1 MRFRF
6 RIPVGSAFLACS
18 LLGIQARSQDLE
30 QLTRDLERLRLEM
43 QAMKTVYQGRID
55 ELEHRVRTLE
65 QVGGDATRAPQA
77 EASET
82 GGGFRMPEGAPE
94 SEATEPQAPASFSS
108 GQRTLQALNP
118 EISVTG
124 DISARYSDDS
134 KNNEFRRLNFDGF
147 EMAIQHPLDPYS
159 QAKFFVTL
167 EDGEFELEEGYITWE
182 SLPGSLGLKLGRFH
196 TNFGRFNRFHKHALP
211 WANRDLPTSEFF
223 GEEGLIG
230 EGASVSWLAPKL
242 PWNDSTEAYFEV
254 VNNSNDRSFSGRGF
268 GDPIYIGRVLNY
280 KDIGD
285 NAYFE
290 WGLSVATSH
299 WDQDQQNRSNAL
311 GLDLSYKWQPLRRAL
326 YRSFE
331 LRSELLFNNRKRWEG
346 GDPLGLFVS
355 GEVKLSRRWLGGLR
369 YQFVEGLED
378 QAHHTTGFSPFLTF
392 WQSEW
397 VRMRLQYD
405 FLRRNFDENENRFF
419 LQFTW
424 SLGPHKHEAY

>member
-1 MRFRF
+1 MKFRF
-6 RIPVGSAFLACS
+6 WIPFYLAFCLISSFGS
-18 LLGIQARSQDLE
+18 QARGQDFE
-30 QLTRDLERLRLEM
+30 QLTRDLARLRLEI

-55 ELEHRVRTLE
+55 ELESRVRTLE
-65 QVGGDATRAPQA
+65 QGGSPEVPEPQPPVSDTA
-77 EASET
+77 
-82 GGGFRMPEGAPE
+82 GGFRLPEGAAPAEPE
-94 SEATEPQAPASFSS
+94 SQPAPATFSS

-134 KNNEFRRLNFDGF
+134 TNSEFRRLNFDGF

-159 QAKFFVTL
+159 QAKFFVTM
-167 EDGEFELEEGYITWE
+167 EDGEFELEEGYISWE

-196 TNFGRFNRFHKHALP
+196 TNFGRFNRFHKHGLP
-211 WANRDLPTSEFF
+211 WVNRDLPTSEFF
-223 GEEGLIG
+223 GDEGLIG
-230 EGASVSWLAPKL
+230 EGASLSWLAPKL

-290 WGLSVATSH
+290 WGVSAATSH
-299 WDQDQQNRSNAL
+299 WDQAQQNRSTAL
-311 GLDLSYKWQPLRRAL
+311 GLDLSYKWQPLRKAL

-331 LRSELLFNNRKRWEG
+331 LRSELLFNNRKRWDG

-369 YQFVEGLED
+369 YQFVEGLENQTD
-378 QAHHTTGFSPFLTF
+378 HTTGFSPFLTF

-405 FLRRNFDENENRFF
+405 FLRRNFDDNENRFF